1 MNIKG
6 QALDMYCTIC
16 ILRITDVDN
25 SRIASTAGS
34 RLGRL
39 LVMVGDRMFK
49 QEVQEPG
56 YFLKSWHQ
64 MSKLLNNC

>member
-1 MNIKG
+1 MNLKG
-6 QALDMYCTIC
+6 QVLDMYCTIC

-39 LVMVGDRMFK
+39 VVVGGRMFK
-49 QEVQEPG
+49 QEV
-56 YFLKSWHQ
+56 
-64 MSKLLNNC
+64 